1 VKRVA
6 IIVAGGTGKRMKCAQ
21 PKQFLLL
28 KGLPVLMQT
37 IKQFSLYDPSMQ
49 IIVALPDDQKD
60 YWKELCELHCFNTSH
75 IISGGGKTRFQT
87 VKKSLKLVNDK
98 SIVAI
103 HDGVRP
109 LVSLDTIDRCFKAAI
124 LYGNAV
130 PCISISESMR
140 KVNSNESRQVDRKKF
155 RLIQTPQI
163 FHARIVKNAYNQ
175 QYKKEFTDDASVVE
189 KGGFKIKLV
198 DGNVENIK
206 ITYPSDLK
214 YAESLIV

>member
-28 KGLPVLMQT
+28 KGLPILMHT
-37 IKQFSLYDPSMQ
+37 IKQFNLYDPSMQ
-49 IIVALPDDQKD
+49 IIVALPDDQKG
-60 YWKELCELHCFNTSH
+60 YWNELCELHCFNNSH
-75 IISGGGKTRFQT
+75 IITSGGRTRFQT

-198 DGNVENIK
+198 EGNVENIK
-206 ITYPSDLK
+206 ITYPSDLR
-214 YAESLIV
+214 YAESLII